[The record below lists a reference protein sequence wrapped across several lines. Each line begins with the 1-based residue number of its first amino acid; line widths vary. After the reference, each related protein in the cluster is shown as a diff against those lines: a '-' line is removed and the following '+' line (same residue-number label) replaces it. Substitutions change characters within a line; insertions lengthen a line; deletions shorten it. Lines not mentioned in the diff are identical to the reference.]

1 MAEFKKVAQLSDL
14 GPGKIKA
21 TQVGSEYVAVTQVD
35 GKVYAFDDTCP
46 HAACS
51 MAEGE
56 IDGAVIMCVCH
67 GREYNVTDGKPV
79 NPPFGDPMKL
89 YPAKVE
95 GDDVLVE
102 L

>member
-1 MAEFKKVAQLSDL
+1 MAEFHKVAQLSDL

-21 TQVGSEYVAVTQVD
+21 TQLGSDFVAVTQVS

-51 MAEGE
+51 MADGE
-56 IDGAVIMCVCH
+56 IDGDVITCVCH
-67 GREYNVTDGKPV
+67 GREFSISTGKPV

-89 YPAKVE
+89 YPVKVE
-95 GDDVLVE
+95 GNDVLVE
-102 L
+102 K

>member
-1 MAEFKKVAQLSDL
+1 MTELRKVAQLSEL
-14 GPGKIKA
+14 GPGKVKA
-21 TQVGSEYVAVTQVD
+21 TQVGSEYVAVTLVD

-51 MAEGE
+51 LAEGE
-56 IDGAVIMCVCH
+56 IDGQVIMCVCH

-89 YPAKVE
+89 YPATVE
-95 GDDVLVE
+95 GDDILVE
-102 L
+102 M